1 MTERV
6 RYQLPDR
13 NLGLDLMRVTE
24 AAALTAG
31 RWAGRG
37 DKEGGDGAGSRIGR
51 RSSSA
56 LRS

>member
-24 AAALTAG
+24 AAALAVG
-31 RWAGRG
+31 RRPGPG
-37 DKEGGDGAGSRIGR
+37 DKDGRAGLSLAG
-51 RSSSA
+51 A
-56 LRS
+56 P